1 MNIYRQ
7 VTDHHKNYN
16 IIQVNKWNGY
26 ELYKQE
32 KKTEK
37 KSHNTTNSIS
47 KTYEQLWTNTT
58 NTILHTIYSV
68 YVYIT
73 MTRLTSQTKAK

>member
-16 IIQVNKWNGY
+16 IIQVNKWNVY

-37 KSHNTTNSIS
+37 KSHSTTNSIS